1 MCIFRCKKAAETT
14 TEENHGW
21 IWWWVLATC
30 IIILITIVCQL
41 HSGKYYFDK
50 DRYPVVATAMVDRC
64 GPDPQDIDGF
74 NQLIYESEK
83 GEYLIAECT
92 VSGGSYNVIHYS
104 DDWETGIVLT
114 HHQIQ
119 P

>member
-50 DRYPVVATAMVDRC
+50 DKYPIV
-64 GPDPQDIDGF
+64 GEWIDDSA
-74 NQLIYESEK
+74 IRTPS
-83 GEYLIAECT
+83 T
-92 VSGGSYNVIHYS
+92 
-104 DDWETGIVLT
+104 DWEDMCLEAEAEDVINDGDVFQILT
-114 HHQIQ
+114 TPSDFNKVNSNLIKLS
-119 P
+119 